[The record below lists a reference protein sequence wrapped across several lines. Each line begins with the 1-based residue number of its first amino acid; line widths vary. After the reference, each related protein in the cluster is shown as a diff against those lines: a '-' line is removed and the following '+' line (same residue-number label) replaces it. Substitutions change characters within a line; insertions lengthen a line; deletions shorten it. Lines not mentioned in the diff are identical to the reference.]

1 MATLHLHAAQHV
13 IMYNELCYVTQS
25 VHDGSAGAEGFT
37 TNELKYA
44 VEECR
49 QSCVEK
55 RAAAGNA
62 GPKTYDGLRGDSV
75 SFYDHFARVSD
86 YV

>member
-1 MATLHLHAAQHV
+1 MQPFAAMFAEQGHFLLLQV
-13 IMYNELCYVTQS
+13 
-25 VHDGSAGAEGFT
+25 GGKAGAGGLT
-37 TNELKYA
+37 ANELKCA

-62 GPKTYDGLRGDSV
+62 GPKTYDGLRGDTV
-75 SFYDHFARVSD
+75 SFSDQFAQVSD
-86 YV
+86 

>member
-1 MATLHLHAAQHV
+1 MT
-13 IMYNELCYVTQS
+13 YNELKC
-25 VHDGSAGAEGFT
+25 
-37 TNELKYA
+37 A
-44 VEECR
+44 VEDCR

-75 SFYDHFARVSD
+75 SFYNHFARVSD

>member
-1 MATLHLHAAQHV
+1 MQPFAAMFAEQGHPA
-13 IMYNELCYVTQS
+13 LLQA
-25 VHDGSAGAEGFT
+25 GGRAGAKGMT
-37 TNELKYA
+37 RNELKCA

-55 RAAAGNA
+55 RAAAGNL

-75 SFYDHFARVSD
+75 SFSDQFALVSE
-86 YV
+86 